1 MLSSVVFVKLNL
13 FNRMSCTPNIFHTN
27 IGILAD
33 DMGLGKT
40 LEMIALIVTNFTG
53 GQPLAVPIEGLMTQ
67 RKSLQDIT
75 YKAKVC
81 LRDDSL
87 YSDQLHRR
95 STFSSTNRRINETEK
110 ITAGYHL

>member
-1 MLSSVVFVKLNL
+1 MTCN
-13 FNRMSCTPNIFHTN
+13 PNIFHTY

-53 GQPLAVPIEGLMTQ
+53 GQPLAVPIEGLMRQ

-75 YKAKVC
+75 YKAKVTERNIC
-81 LRDDSL
+81 L
-87 YSDQLHRR
+87 
-95 STFSSTNRRINETEK
+95 I
-110 ITAGYHL
+110 I